1 MRVFRGRGPTIEA
14 DRAASARL
22 LEVATGGERAV
33 RVWTPHRQLA
43 FGRRDRRRD
52 GYDRARAA
60 AREAGFPP
68 VERDVGGRAV
78 AYDGE
83 TTVAFARAEPIED
96 FRRGTD
102 ERYERLTD
110 DLERA
115 LAGLPGLDRERLV
128 RDEPADAFC
137 PGSHSLSTASS
148 GGADSTALA
157 KVAGIAQRIRQD
169 AAIAAGILHVDGRES
184 LAAVLE
190 SVYGALGV
198 PFDPDSVGSIAAA
211 GGPTD
216 PDVVRGALEAALVG
230 DADPS
235 VEPVAVL
242 LDADEAEGS

>member
-14 DRAASARL
+14 DREASACL

-43 FGRRDRRRD
+43 FGRRDRRCN

-83 TTVAFARAEPIED
+83 TTIAFARAEPIED

-115 LAGLPGLDRERLV
+115 LAGLPGLDRERLA
-128 RDEPADAFC
+128 RDEPPDAFC

-148 GGADSTALA
+148 GGADPTALA
-157 KVAGIAQRIRQD
+157 KVAGIAQRVRQD
-169 AAIAAGILHVDGRES
+169 AAIAAGM
-184 LAAVLE
+184 AVLE
-190 SVYGALGV
+190 SAYGALGV

-211 GGPTD
+211 GGPAE
-216 PDVVRGALEAALVG
+216 PDVVRAALEEALVG
-230 DADPS
+230 DLEPS
-235 VEPVAVL
+235 VEPVAAL
-242 LDADEAEGS
+242 LDAGETEGS